1 MFVIIVTFIYF
12 ENISNIVKRVQQT
25 ISYNQ
30 IETYIS
36 FSEYILIRFV
46 VIIMNDAFISF
57 SYVFHIK
64 VQANFDANIKI
75 A

>member
-30 IETYIS
+30 IET
-36 FSEYILIRFV
+36 
-46 VIIMNDAFISF
+46 
-57 SYVFHIK
+57 
-64 VQANFDANIKI
+64 
-75 A
+75 